1 MLQKALMYRTECSER
16 NGGMIMLRIT
26 AAVLSI
32 ALLMSTA
39 SCSSLSSD
47 GSNTSSQKAA
57 AASLTNHMSDNE
69 RSRATVGKLTVFEHE
84 QSNNGI
90 VPSDGVYLELWD
102 GEDYDDYYEH
112 FNENNPYYPLTDE
125 EIAESLESTRDIR
138 DEIKYAFVDGDVVVQ
153 TLNMLD
159 KDYDGGK
166 ITVYALEPV
175 MMCTDGQGN
184 MGYTDSD
191 GNKLT
196 EEEADEIL
204 KKFYEQDPT
213 IEFSDFEELKPFL
226 HESIEYCY
234 SGLDIPS
241 AEIEHDYESAV
252 KVWEAVINK
261 TYKTVP
267 YGTADKWVK
276 ARNSNSEESCV
287 WEIDHDRIKEIEPY
301 VREYNIYDDQLDT
314 NFVVH
319 VTLPPD
325 FREDRSYPA
334 YVLTDGV
341 WRFNNCA
348 DLREAMEEGR
358 ADDVLLVS
366 IGYDYGINGMDDTN
380 RIKFFCDRCE
390 EFLTFITDDLMPYLV
405 EEYSIDYEN
414 STLFGHSLGGTFA
427 HYAVFNSDKY
437 ENQPF
442 GNYIIGSPAFWSSG
456 FLPYTDG
463 DEFKREYG
471 YFDRNKTI
479 NKRIF
484 ICGGENEDPVYD
496 AYYGENDSTLEGIKH
511 LMERLEGYGV
521 TTAESKIYPDSEH
534 YQYIPE
540 MLTEM
545 LEKYYPAAK

>member
-1 MLQKALMYRTECSER
+1 MK
-16 NGGMIMLRIT
+16 RIT
-26 AAVLSI
+26 AAVISLTF
-32 ALLMSTA
+32 LLCTA
-39 SCSSLSSD
+39 SCSSLSS
-47 GSNTSSQKAA
+47 GGVSSTLTQEISAEK
-57 AASLTNHMSDNE
+57 LTNHMSDNE
-69 RSRATVGKLTVFEHE
+69 RNRATVGKLTVFDHE
-84 QSNNGI
+84 QGNNEI
-90 VPSDGVYLELWD
+90 VPADGVYLELWD
-102 GEDYDDYYEH
+102 GEDYEDYYEH
-112 FNENNPYYPLTDE
+112 FNENNPDYQLTAE
-125 EIAESLESTRDIR
+125 EIAESLESTRSIS
-138 DEIKYAFVDGDVVVQ
+138 DEIKYAFVDGDVVVE
-153 TLNMLD
+153 TLNILD

-175 MMCTDGQGN
+175 IMCSDEQGN
-184 MGYTDSD
+184 IGYTDRD

-196 EEEADEIL
+196 KEEADDIL
-204 KKFYEQDPT
+204 EKFYENDPR
-213 IEFSDFEELKPFL
+213 IEFSDFEELKPYL
-226 HESIEYCY
+226 HEMTEYYC
-234 SGLDIPS
+234 SGLDIPT
-241 AEIEHDYESAV
+241 AEIEHDYEAAL

-276 ARNSNSEESCV
+276 ARNSSSEESCV

-301 VREYNIYDDQLDT
+301 VREYNIYDEQLDT

-325 FREDRSYPA
+325 FSEDRTYPA

-348 DLREAMEEGR
+348 DLREAMEEGK

-390 EFLTFITDDLMPYLV
+390 EFLTFITDDLMPYLG

-442 GNYIIGSPAFWSSG
+442 GNYIIGSPAFWSPG

-484 ICGGENEDPVYD
+484 VCGGENEDPVYD

-511 LMERLEGYGV
+511 LMERLDSYGV
-521 TTAESKIYPDSEH
+521 TTAECKIYPDSEH
-534 YQYIPE
+534 YQFIPE
-540 MLTEM
+540 MLVEM
-545 LEKYYPAAK
+545 LERYYPKTQ